1 MPLEKPTTPLPSSG
15 QALADFGGVYAV
27 NAFVA
32 FIFAASGPVAIIL
45 AVGTRGGL
53 SASDLSSWIFG
64 SFFIN
69 GLISIAFCWLYRQPL
84 VFFWTI
90 PGAVLVGPAL
100 GHLTFPEVIGAFL
113 ATGVLMLALGLSGW
127 VRRAMEAVPM
137 PIVMGMVAGVFL
149 RFGLDLVYAIRD
161 DFWIAAPMAAAFLAL
176 SASPRL
182 ARLMPPLIGAMIVGG
197 VLVAALGRFDPAGA
211 GAWTLAR
218 PNLYVPVFSW
228 QAMVELVVPLAITV
242 LVVQNGQGI
251 AVLRAA
257 DHKPP
262 INAITAA
269 CGAGSIV
276 TAFVGTVS
284 TCLTGPV
291 NAIIS
296 SSGKKER
303 HYTAGILVGILALG
317 FGLASPIFVKLM
329 LATPAFVATLA
340 GLAML
345 RVLQTAFTISF
356 KERFTLGALV
366 TFLVTVAD
374 VAIFN
379 IGAAFWGLV
388 FGFATSWLLERSDF
402 KGRQSGRGADQA
414 RT

>member
-1 MPLEKPTTPLPSSG
+1 MALEKPAAPPTRPRT
-15 QALADFGGVYAV
+15 ALAAFGGLYAT
-27 NAFVA
+27 NAFIGFV
-32 FIFAASGPVAIIL
+32 FAASGPVAIIL

-53 SASDLSSWIFG
+53 SAADLSSWIFG
-64 SFFIN
+64 AFFIN

-100 GHLTFPEVIGAFL
+100 GHLTFPEVIGAFV
-113 ATGVLMLALGLSGW
+113 ATGVLMLTLGLSGW
-127 VRRAMEAVPM
+127 VRRAMEAMPM

-149 RFGLDLVYAIRD
+149 RFGLDLVFAIRD
-161 DFWIAAPMAAAFLAL
+161 DFWIAAPMAAAFFAL
-176 SASPRL
+176 SVSPRL
-182 ARLMPPLIGAMIVGG
+182 ARVMPPLIGALIVGA

-211 GAWTLAR
+211 AGSALAR

-228 QAMVELVVPLAITV
+228 QAMLELVVPLAITV
-242 LVVQNGQGI
+242 LVVQNGQGV

-257 DHKPP
+257 GHQPP
-262 INAITAA
+262 INAVTVA
-269 CGAGSIV
+269 CGIGSIV

-296 SSGKKER
+296 ASGDKPR
-303 HYTAGILVGILALG
+303 HYTAGIFVGILALG
-317 FGLASPIFVKLM
+317 FGLASPFFVRLM
-329 LATPAFVATLA
+329 LATPKAFIAALA

-356 KERFTLGALV
+356 KDRFALGALV

-388 FGFATSWLLERSDF
+388 FGFATSWLLERGDF
-402 KGRQSGRGADQA
+402 AAQRS
-414 RT
+414 

>member
-1 MPLEKPTTPLPSSG
+1 MPLEQPAAPPPSLRE
-15 QALADFGGVYAV
+15 ALADLGGVYAV
-27 NAFVA
+27 NALVG

-53 SASDLSSWIFG
+53 SASDLASWIFG
-64 SFFIN
+64 AFFVN
-69 GLISIAFCWLYRQPL
+69 GLISIAFSRRYRQPL

-90 PGAVLVGPAL
+90 PGTVLVGPAL
-100 GHLTFPEVIGAFL
+100 EHLTFPEVIGAFV
-113 ATGVLMLALGLSGW
+113 ATGLLMLVLGLSGW

-182 ARLMPPLIGAMIVGG
+182 GRVMPPLIGAMIVGG
-197 VLVAALGRFDPAGA
+197 ALVAALGRFDPAGA
-211 GAWTLAR
+211 EGWGLVR
-218 PNLYVPVFSW
+218 PNLYVPAFSW
-228 QAMVELVVPLAITV
+228 QAMLELVVPLAITV

-257 DHKPP
+257 GHSPP
-262 INAITAA
+262 INAVTAA

-296 SSGKKER
+296 ASGDGRR

-317 FGLASPIFVKLM
+317 FGLASPVFVGLM
-329 LATPAFVATLA
+329 LATPKAFIAALA

-374 VAIFN
+374 VAILS
-379 IGAAFWGLV
+379 IGAPFWGLV
-388 FGFATSWLLERSDF
+388 FGFAASWLLERGDF
-402 KGRQSGRGADQA
+402 RAAA
-414 RT
+414 R

>member
-1 MPLEKPTTPLPSSG
+1 
-15 QALADFGGVYAV
+15 
-27 NAFVA
+27 
-32 FIFAASGPVAIIL
+32 
-45 AVGTRGGL
+45 
-53 SASDLSSWIFG
+53 
-64 SFFIN
+64 
-69 GLISIAFCWLYRQPL
+69 
-84 VFFWTI
+84 
-90 PGAVLVGPAL
+90 
-100 GHLTFPEVIGAFL
+100 
-113 ATGVLMLALGLSGW
+113 
-127 VRRAMEAVPM
+127 
-137 PIVMGMVAGVFL
+137 
-149 RFGLDLVYAIRD
+149 
-161 DFWIAAPMAAAFLAL
+161 
-176 SASPRL
+176 
-182 ARLMPPLIGAMIVGG
+182 MIVGG

-211 GAWTLAR
+211 AGAALVR

-257 DHKPP
+257 GHQPP
-262 INAITAA
+262 INAVTVA
-269 CGAGSIV
+269 CGIGSIV

-296 SSGKKER
+296 ASGDKHR
-303 HYTAGILVGILALG
+303 HYTAGIFVGILALA
-317 FGLASPIFVKLM
+317 FGLLSPFFVRLM
-329 LATPAFVATLA
+329 LATPKAFIAALA

-356 KERFTLGALV
+356 KDRFTLGALV

-388 FGFATSWLLERSDF
+388 FGFATSWLLERGDF
-402 KGRQSGRGADQA
+402 AAQRG
-414 RT
+414 

>member
-1 MPLEKPTTPLPSSG
+1 M
-15 QALADFGGVYAV
+15 
-27 NAFVA
+27 
-32 FIFAASGPVAIIL
+32 
-45 AVGTRGGL
+45 
-53 SASDLSSWIFG
+53 
-64 SFFIN
+64 
-69 GLISIAFCWLYRQPL
+69 L
-84 VFFWTI
+84 V
-90 PGAVLVGPAL
+90 
-100 GHLTFPEVIGAFL
+100 
-113 ATGVLMLALGLSGW
+113 LGLSGW

-161 DFWIAAPMAAAFLAL
+161 DFWIAAPMAAAFLGL

-182 ARLMPPLIGAMIVGG
+182 GRVMPPLIGAMIVGG
-197 VLVAALGRFDPAGA
+197 ALVAALGRFDPAGA
-211 GAWTLAR
+211 EGWGLVR
-218 PNLYVPVFSW
+218 PNLYVPAFSW
-228 QAMVELVVPLAITV
+228 QAMLELVVPLAITV

-257 DHKPP
+257 GHSPP
-262 INAITAA
+262 INAVTAA

-276 TAFVGTVS
+276 TAFAGTVS

-296 SSGKKER
+296 ASGDQRR

-317 FGLASPIFVKLM
+317 FGLASPVFVGLM
-329 LATPAFVATLA
+329 LATPKAFIAALA

-374 VAIFN
+374 VAILN
-379 IGAAFWGLV
+379 IGAPFWGLV
-388 FGFATSWLLERSDF
+388 FGFAASWLLERGDF
-402 KGRQSGRGADQA
+402 RAAA
-414 RT
+414 R